1 MKSEFR
7 WATIF
12 IASSAFLTGT
22 TLWWSD
28 MVSRRKRKRHLK
40 QNLKEQRKSKSS
52 IMKKKNLT
60 SLSDF
65 INEKVG
71 PKGTKKRDKYDQ
83 EFEAFRLGVLIQQA
97 RQEKGLTQEQ
107 LAELAGTNKSYIS
120 KLEKDLK
127 DVRFSTLQ
135 RIIKDGLGGQLQ
147 ISIKI

>member
-1 MKSEFR
+1 
-7 WATIF
+7 
-12 IASSAFLTGT
+12 
-22 TLWWSD
+22 
-28 MVSRRKRKRHLK
+28 
-40 QNLKEQRKSKSS
+40 
-52 IMKKKNLT
+52 MKKKNLT

-65 INEKVG
+65 IDDKVG
-71 PKGTKKRDKYDQ
+71 LKGTKKRDQYDQ
-83 EFEAFRLGVLIQQA
+83 EFEAFKLGVLIQQA